1 MSEKSLYEMAVEQF
15 NRAAKLMGLEPDLA
29 EVLRRPKRVL
39 IVEFPVRMDD
49 GHIEVFTGYRVQ
61 HNIARGPAKG
71 GIRYHPD
78 TNLDEV
84 KALAFWMTWKTAV
97 MNLPFGGGKGGV
109 RVDPK
114 KLSRN
119 ELERLSRRYFSE
131 IQIII
136 GPHNDIPAPDV
147 NTNADVMAWY
157 MDTYSMNVGYTALG
171 VVTGKPVD
179 LGGSKGREEATGRG
193 VKVCT
198 GLAMDAMGIDPKKA
212 TVAVQGF
219 GNVGRFA
226 ALLIAQELGSKVVA
240 VSDSKGG
247 VYNPEGLDVEELI
260 EYKLEE
266 GTVATYPK
274 GERIS
279 NEELLELDVDVLVPA
294 ALESAIHE
302 GNAEKIKAK
311 IVVEGANGPTT
322 VEADEILEEKG
333 VLVVP
338 DILANAGGVTASYFE
353 WVQDLQEFFWDL
365 DQIRN
370 ALEKMMK
377 EAFSDVM
384 RTKNKYNT
392 DMRTAAYI
400 LAIDRVAYAT
410 KKRGIY
416 P

>member
-1 MSEKSLYEMAVEQF
+1 MAERSLYETAVEQF
-15 NRAAKLMGLEPDLA
+15 NKAVKIMDLEPDLA
-29 EVLRRPKRVL
+29 NVLRRPKRCL
-39 IVEFPVRMDD
+39 IVEFPVVMDD
-49 GHIEVFTGYRVQ
+49 GHIEVFTGFRVQ

-97 MNLPFGGGKGGV
+97 MNLPYGGGKGGIK
-109 RVDPK
+109 VDPK
-114 KLSRN
+114 KLSKR

-147 NTNADVMAWY
+147 NTNADIMAWY

-179 LGGSKGREEATGRG
+179 LGGSRGREEATGRG
-193 VKVCT
+193 VKVCA
-198 GLAMDAMGIDPKKA
+198 GLAMKTLGIDTSKA

-219 GNVGRFA
+219 GNVGRFS
-226 ALLIAQELGSKVVA
+226 ALLIAKELGSKVVA

-247 VYNPEGLDVEELI
+247 IYDPEGIDVEAII
-260 EYKLEE
+260 EHKKTQ
-266 GTVATYPK
+266 GTVVTYPK
-274 GERIS
+274 GQKIT

-294 ALESAIHE
+294 ALENAIHA
-302 GNAEKIKAK
+302 GNAENIRAKA
-311 IVVEGANGPTT
+311 IVEGANGPTT
-322 VEADEILEEKG
+322 PEADEVLFKKG
-333 VLVVP
+333 ILVVP
-338 DILANAGGVTASYFE
+338 DILANAGGVTVSYFE
-353 WVQDLQEFFWDL
+353 WVQDLQAFFWKV
-365 DQIRN
+365 DQIRA
-370 ALEKMMK
+370 ALEEMMTK
-377 EAFSDVM
+377 AYEDVM
-384 RTKNKYNT
+384 KIKEKYNI

-410 KKRGIY
+410 RKRGIY